1 MNLNIKSSCP
11 STCVWSG
18 DIKWMEFQ
26 SPNSSLLRLGSNIQK
41 RECMY
46 THSHTHTNTLK
57 VCKSPNIQLQRSHV
71 WNLRSS
77 HTGRVQKPTEDVGAE
92 CPPHT
97 HFYLSVRILTQ
108 EPFTFSR
115 PLWVSVAICCL
126 WNVESSALKG
136 LLCVPHLQYDCL
148 CLHPFAPP
156 RFFFVF
162 SPFFPMSRNSVIRE
176 HAQPRHLYYK
186 GLCCIGR
193 NLRIEHFICSF
204 RRYHGQEGPERTGVY
219 DYFMKCTPI
228 LS

>member
-1 MNLNIKSSCP
+1 MIGLVIFLTYAYIHLICYTDVIFYNWQHRSLHIRLIREFHERILFKVQHYPFQVAMNLNIKSSCP

-92 CPPHT
+92 CPSHT
-97 HFYLSVRILTQ
+97 FTYLCGY
-108 EPFTFSR
+108 
-115 PLWVSVAICCL
+115 W
-126 WNVESSALKG
+126 
-136 LLCVPHLQYDCL
+136 
-148 CLHPFAPP
+148 P
-156 RFFFVF
+156 R
-162 SPFFPMSRNSVIRE
+162 SHSLS
-176 HAQPRHLYYK
+176 L
-186 GLCCIGR
+186 GLCEC
-193 NLRIEHFICSF
+193 
-204 RRYHGQEGPERTGVY
+204 Q
-219 DYFMKCTPI
+219 
-228 LS
+228 